1 MGINKATEAFL
12 IASMLISQ
20 WAAAHEE
27 TTYTA
32 QEARVIRSYLDHVP
46 LDNSLADVAE
56 VYQELMC
63 LVKDPNLYKFDKTK
77 IGTPLYDTTY
87 NIIHQYE
94 TLVIYLLSEATKATS
109 EMCLHFGQMF
119 HRLYELQ
126 GTTFY
131 DVWTALEIAQTLS
144 NKFRI
149 KPKYFN
155 LILYDYDTAKV
166 IDSTIRLLNAVHGT
180 GPKLT
185 ILTIAELETLVLMRQ
200 LY

>member
-1 MGINKATEAFL
+1 
-12 IASMLISQ
+12 
-20 WAAAHEE
+20 
-27 TTYTA
+27 
-32 QEARVIRSYLDHVP
+32 
-46 LDNSLADVAE
+46 
-56 VYQELMC
+56 
-63 LVKDPNLYKFDKTK
+63 
-77 IGTPLYDTTY
+77 
-87 NIIHQYE
+87 
-94 TLVIYLLSEATKATS
+94 
-109 EMCLHFGQMF
+109 MF

-126 GTTFY
+126 GTT
-131 DVWTALEIAQTLS
+131 WTALEIAQTLS

>member
-12 IASMLISQ
+12 IASTLVFQ

-27 TTYTA
+27 TMYTA

-46 LDNSLADVAE
+46 LDNSLADVTE

-63 LVKDPNLYKFDKTK
+63 LVKDPNLDKFDKTK
-77 IGTPLYDTTY
+77 IGTPLYDTMY
-87 NIIHQYE
+87 NVIHPYE
-94 TLVIYLLSEATKATS
+94 TLVIYCLSEATKATS
-109 EMCLHFGQMF
+109 EMHLHFGQMF

-149 KPKYFN
+149 KLKYFN
-155 LILYDYDTAKV
+155 QILYNYDTTKV
-166 IDSTIRLLNAVHGT
+166 IDSTMRLLNAVHGT
-180 GPKLT
+180 GPKLM